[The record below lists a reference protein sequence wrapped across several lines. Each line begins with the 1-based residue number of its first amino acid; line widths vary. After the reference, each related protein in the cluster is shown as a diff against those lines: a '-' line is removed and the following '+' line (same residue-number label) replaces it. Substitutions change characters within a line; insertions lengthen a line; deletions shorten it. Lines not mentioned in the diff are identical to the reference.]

1 MSDFNADDDLK
12 ANELEDE
19 ILDEVPEEDD
29 DGNLTA
35 VDVQDVLL
43 YTLDWSVQSL
53 LDRIGR
59 TFDIN
64 PAFQRRDAWTTDR
77 KSKYIESLML
87 GLPIPQVVLAE
98 DKGSAK
104 RFIVLD
110 GKQRL
115 ITMKQFGAPDDQYQ
129 SFKLRKLKFLSEL
142 NGKNYQQIEQSPE
155 YAEWS
160 ENFLNQPVRTIV
172 VRNWGKTKVL
182 YEVFIRLNQGS
193 LPLSPQEL
201 RQALYP
207 GDFSTWINKRSGS
220 SKAIQRARRIK
231 REDFRMRDA
240 EMLLRGIAF
249 QDRIEQYD
257 GDLRDFLDDMCEV
270 GNRDWSSRSEHFE
283 KLADSLDRSIER
295 TEMVFGKGETYFRY
309 QTEREPAGYVRRF
322 NIAVFDL
329 MTMVLASPEV
339 TDEFVENNADELRSS
354 FELLCGAD
362 NEFEDAIKSTT
373 KTERATALRIIR
385 YGEMVERL
393 LGCELQSVQ
402 RARVLWNKAVEA

>member
-1 MSDFNADDDLK
+1 MDDFESDDDMK
-12 ANELEDE
+12 ANELD
-19 ILDEVPEEDD
+19 DEVPDEVSEEDNGD
-29 DGNLTA
+29 DSLTA
-35 VDVQDVLL
+35 ADVQDVLL
-43 YTLDWSVQSL
+43 YTLDWSVESL

-64 PAFQRRDAWTTDR
+64 PAFQRRDAWTSER

-98 DKGSAK
+98 DKNSK

-115 ITMKQFGAPDDQYQ
+115 ITMKQFGAPDEQYQ
-129 SFKLRKLKFLSEL
+129 SFRLRRLKFLPQL
-142 NGKNYQQIEQSPE
+142 IGKTFQQIENSADN
-155 YAEWS
+155 AEWA
-160 ENFLNQPVRTIV
+160 ENFLSQPVRTIV
-172 VRNWGKTKVL
+172 VRNWGNTKVL

-193 LPLSPQEL
+193 LALSPQEL

-207 GDFSTWINKRSGS
+207 GSFSTFINTRSGS

-240 EMLLRGIAF
+240 EMLLRGVAF
-249 QDRIEQYD
+249 QDSLESYG
-257 GDLRDFLDDMCEV
+257 GDLRDFLDKMCER
-270 GNRDWSSRSEHFE
+270 GNKEWATRQSEFE
-283 KLADSLDRSIER
+283 SLADSLEKSIER
-295 TEMVFGKGETYFRY
+295 AEKIFGQGETYFRY
-309 QTEREPAGYVRRF
+309 QAEREPFGYVRRF

-339 TDEFVENNADELRSS
+339 TDEFVESKWNELRTE
-354 FELLCGAD
+354 FQMLCVND
-362 NEFEDAIKSTT
+362 PEFEDAIKSTT

-385 YGEMVERL
+385 FGEA
-393 LGCELQSVQ
+393 VQ
-402 RARVLWNKAVEA
+402 RHLGGELEAVRRARALLARAEA